1 MPKFITELDIRDID
15 GTQWKVLAPLI
26 YETESDVF
34 GQDASTQ
41 LCVPA
46 GFITDFASIPRV
58 FWRILP
64 PTGKYNKAAVVH
76 DYLYSTQM
84 VTQKL
89 ADLIFYEAMGVLD
102 VPKWKRATMY
112 RALRMFGWVAWNN
125 HKKEKEALNECADH

>member
-15 GTQWKVLAPLI
+15 GTKWKVLSPLI

-34 GQDASTQ
+34 GQGGASH

-46 GFITDFASIPRV
+46 GFITDFASIPRA

-64 PTGKYNKAAVVH
+64 PSGKYNKAAVVH

-84 VTQKL
+84 VTQEI
-89 ADLIFYEAMGVLD
+89 ADLIFHEAMGVLA
-102 VPKWKRATMY
+102 VPSWKRWTMY
-112 RALRMFGWVAWNN
+112 RALRMFGWVAWNK
-125 HKKEKEALNECADH
+125 HKKEKEASSA